1 MEMKG
6 LEGVAAATTELSTID
21 GQKGEL
27 VYRGYNINELA
38 GKASFEEVAYLLWNG
53 ELPTRAQYTEL
64 RGQIGAEMCLPMSM
78 MAIMFQFP
86 QTSGPMQSLR
96 TAVSA
101 LALHDSKAEDNS
113 PEANMRKAIHLT
125 AHFPEVIAAN
135 YRLAT
140 GNWPIKPICDWNIAR
155 NFLWLL
161 KGEEPDPSEVET
173 MDLCL
178 VLHADHGLNASTLF
192 VFDTIPY

>member
-53 ELPTRAQYTEL
+53 ELPTRAQYTKLCE
-64 RGQIGAEMCLPMSM
+64 QISTEMGLPMSM
-78 MAIMFQFP
+78 MGIMFASRSGSRSNRAKPDDFVLQFQFP
-86 QTSGPMQSLR
+86 RTSGPMQSLR

-101 LALHDSKAEDNS
+101 LALHDQEAEDNS

-135 YRLAT
+135 YRLQLAT
-140 GNWPIKPICDWNIAR
+140 GHLNQDAIVFGLKPSASKLR
-155 NFLWLL
+155 FSAHSL
-161 KGEEPDPSEVET
+161 KIFSG
-173 MDLCL
+173 C
-178 VLHADHGLNASTLF
+178 
-192 VFDTIPY
+192 